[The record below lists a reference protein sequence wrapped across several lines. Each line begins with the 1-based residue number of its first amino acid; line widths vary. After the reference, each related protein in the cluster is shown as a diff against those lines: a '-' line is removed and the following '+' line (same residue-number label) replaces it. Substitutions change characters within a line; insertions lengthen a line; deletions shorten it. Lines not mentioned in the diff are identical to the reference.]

1 MTHKSL
7 QLRPMSVGDLL
18 DTVFRLYRQHFWLF
32 VGIVAVVQVPFT
44 FIEVL
49 YATILGPGG
58 RVQATVDNLSTSWQW
73 YTTTREFEADVM
85 LIQFLLMGVGVFV
98 FYGLTNGAMARAI
111 HNRYLDR
118 PLSLGDAYGA
128 LGWRWLRMLGAFVVL
143 GVLDLACFLLFLI
156 PCLGWVAAPVLLI
169 FFNVPLLSFLAP
181 VIVVEDH
188 GVSAAFRRAMAL
200 GRGKFWRV
208 LGINFLLGLLTSA
221 ISSGLPTLVGVLFV
235 FWGPGFL
242 IETLITSFL
251 GLFLALLVRPIWA
264 CGLILLYFDLRV
276 RLEGFDLQL
285 MAERMGGEISQA
297 GVQMTGGV
305 LDG

>member
-32 VGIVAVVQVPFT
+32 VGIVAVVQVPLT

-49 YATILGPGG
+49 YATVLGPGG
-58 RVQATVDNLSTSWQW
+58 RVQAAVDNPSTSWQW
-73 YTTTREFEADVM
+73 YTTTREFEADVLQWM

-111 HNRYLDR
+111 HNRYLDH

-128 LGWRWLRMLGAFVVL
+128 LKWRWPRLLGAFVVL
-143 GVLDLACFLLFLI
+143 GVLDLACSLLFLI

-169 FFNVPLLSFLAP
+169 FFNVPLLSFLAS
-181 VIVVEDH
+181 VIVIEDQ

-208 LGINFLLGLLTSA
+208 LGINFLLGLLTSV
-221 ISSGLPTLVGVLFV
+221 ISAGLPFLVGVAFAFLE
-235 FWGPGFL
+235 PGFVA
-242 IETLITSFL
+242 ETLITSFL
-251 GLFLALLVRPIWA
+251 GLFITLLVRPIWA

-285 MAERMGGEISQA
+285 EAERMGG
-297 GVQMTGGV
+297 M